1 MTQLTAIC
9 IALASLSHAPT
20 PLGNLCRDVSAYA
33 DSSAMPDVSSAMYA
47 PDDEGDEKPS
57 RNASLRDRALE
68 AIKAHNFAEAEKLI
82 HEGRKSRSSRR
93 KDQWR
98 IVEARLELE
107 RNEHAKAGLLAM
119 EVVIL
124 RPKSD
129 EVAAALYW
137 TAKAY
142 EGLDRPEKAIQ
153 LYEEC
158 RAHKTAPDS
167 LVKVAGRRID
177 QLRKTQEES

>member
-9 IALASLSHAPT
+9 FALASMSHAPS
-20 PLGNLCRDVSAYA
+20 PIGPSGRDLSADA
-33 DSSAMPDVSSAMYA
+33 ASSAIPDVSLVTSA

-57 RNASLRDRALE
+57 RSASLRDRALD

-124 RPKSD
+124 RPRSD

-142 EGLDRPEKAIQ
+142 EGLDRPDKAIQ

-167 LVKVAGRRID
+167 LVKVASRRID
-177 QLRKTQEES
+177 QIRKSQDQS